1 MKRRNLFLSLISSIL
16 VAVAIVTV
24 TVVSVV
30 KTNKKNNNGTIPGA
44 SNINTDIDYSEYED
58 ENLNRDGSKK
68 SPYIIYSADSFI
80 DMVGTYGNSSSTYFE
95 VVKDIDFAGV
105 DYVTLFNDR
114 KSFKANI
121 NGNGHSLNNITIHVT
136 TANVKD
142 FGTGDYV
149 YVALFG
155 TTNGA
160 EIENLV
166 IDNMNVSVDSDVYD
180 YVVNGKDIDVDGFMV
195 SSIACRALNT
205 NIDKITLNSN
215 IEGFSHYFGVAGA
228 GKNVM
233 GGVVGYADGLTLTN
247 SNINSNIDV
256 VAEGSSFHIGGVA
269 GCAKNSIVE
278 SADVDVKVS
287 ISSDNDNI
295 NIGGV
300 FSQANIVIVDTV
312 NVNLEIKSKDSADKR
327 ASYVENLGET
337 PKASDMPFGAGVVAF
352 VRANTS
358 LEKSTFNNINVTANV
373 DADIVYAG
381 AFVGTITNIEQ
392 SNFAKNLNV
401 ITIKDVIVN
410 TNANVLAVH
419 GFSRDLALATVSY
432 TNTSS
437 ANYFNIK
444 LSGSVKLDSYLVAST
459 YTRASVSLFND
470 ADFTSNYA
478 IDVQYSQLYIEIS
491 QGLNNK
497 INTFTKDWWSVN
509 TNQFESFKIAD

>member
-1 MKRRNLFLSLISSIL
+1 
-16 VAVAIVTV
+16 
-24 TVVSVV
+24 
-30 KTNKKNNNGTIPGA
+30 
-44 SNINTDIDYSEYED
+44 
-58 ENLNRDGSKK
+58 
-68 SPYIIYSADSFI
+68 
-80 DMVGTYGNSSSTYFE
+80 
-95 VVKDIDFAGV
+95 
-105 DYVTLFNDR
+105 
-114 KSFKANI
+114 
-121 NGNGHSLNNITIHVT
+121 
-136 TANVKD
+136 
-142 FGTGDYV
+142 
-149 YVALFG
+149 
-155 TTNGA
+155 
-160 EIENLV
+160 
-166 IDNMNVSVDSDVYD
+166 
-180 YVVNGKDIDVDGFMV
+180 
-195 SSIACRALNT
+195 
-205 NIDKITLNSN
+205 
-215 IEGFSHYFGVAGA
+215 
-228 GKNVM
+228 
-233 GGVVGYADGLTLTN
+233 
-247 SNINSNIDV
+247 
-256 VAEGSSFHIGGVA
+256 
-269 GCAKNSIVE
+269 
-278 SADVDVKVS
+278 
-287 ISSDNDNI
+287 
-295 NIGGV
+295 
-300 FSQANIVIVDTV
+300 
-312 NVNLEIKSKDSADKR
+312 
-327 ASYVENLGET
+327 
-337 PKASDMPFGAGVVAF
+337 MPFGAGVVAF